1 MLRGVQLDIYRLRF
15 WPGSVFG
22 LREKSKLSG
31 AWVQG
36 RLNAGGLSIVWAW
49 IARGT
54 VELSKRR
61 VMSRYRAAEE
71 QLAGAFVDADYARKR
86 QVNKMA
92 RSEQVQDEAQ
102 RVQITRGKDKS
113 IKWRVASRYRTKRR
127 ECKLRAIKG

>member
-1 MLRGVQLDIYRLRF
+1 MDIYRLRF

-36 RLNAGGLSIVWAW
+36 RLKAGGLSIVWAW

-61 VMSRYRAAEE
+61 VMSRYRAAEARW
-71 QLAGAFVDADYARKR
+71 AGAFVDADYARKR

-92 RSEQVQDEAQ
+92 RSEQVQDGRRA
-102 RVQITRGKDKS
+102 VGRGF
-113 IKWRVASRYRTKRR
+113 RG
-127 ECKLRAIKG
+127 CGLRAKKASQ